1 MKKAVVAMAAVMA
14 ISVFGHEQKIT
25 VTVENK
31 LPPPPQELN
40 SPEHSNRTVV
50 LVLRDESKSG
60 LPIKKQAFEEGFT
73 SALRNDI
80 FRVIN
85 PNDSLKDGVINVESP
100 IDLARL
106 KKAHGAVVV
115 SIDGLYVRPVSS
127 DSSNNMLKY
136 EVFMGFRLVD
146 AWSEGTVCSSDPDL
160 PVRASSTQYDTN
172 NGRDPEQ
179 QYHLDELLRTAGV
192 KCARELLQSPELKT
206 WVPTPPPPPKP
217 LPPPPDERSEF
228 DKMVDM
234 LTNKMLMDELF
245 WKNYGNLKENLSR
258 KPRVLIGSM
267 KNKSGR
273 PDFDAGL
280 EVAGKRFQE
289 KLYGSAKFDVLPDDQ
304 TATDIAE
311 RLVKAVGTETDDLI
325 DELKQHGS
333 PDLYVVWELIY
344 SVDLDGTRSYNFILT
359 ISHLRR
365 PGGVFWTGGH
375 KFPIK
380 VKEGVLK

>member
-1 MKKAVVAMAAVMA
+1 
-14 ISVFGHEQKIT
+14 
-25 VTVENK
+25 
-31 LPPPPQELN
+31 
-40 SPEHSNRTVV
+40 
-50 LVLRDESKSG
+50 
-60 LPIKKQAFEEGFT
+60 
-73 SALRNDI
+73 
-80 FRVIN
+80 
-85 PNDSLKDGVINVESP
+85 
-100 IDLARL
+100 
-106 KKAHGAVVV
+106 
-115 SIDGLYVRPVSS
+115 
-127 DSSNNMLKY
+127 
-136 EVFMGFRLVD
+136 
-146 AWSEGTVCSSDPDL
+146 
-160 PVRASSTQYDTN
+160 
-172 NGRDPEQ
+172 
-179 QYHLDELLRTAGV
+179 
-192 KCARELLQSPELKT
+192 
-206 WVPTPPPPPKP
+206 
-217 LPPPPDERSEF
+217 
-228 DKMVDM
+228 MVDM
-234 LTNKMLMDELF
+234 LTTKMLMDELF
-245 WKNYGNLKENLSR
+245 WKNYGNLKENLGR